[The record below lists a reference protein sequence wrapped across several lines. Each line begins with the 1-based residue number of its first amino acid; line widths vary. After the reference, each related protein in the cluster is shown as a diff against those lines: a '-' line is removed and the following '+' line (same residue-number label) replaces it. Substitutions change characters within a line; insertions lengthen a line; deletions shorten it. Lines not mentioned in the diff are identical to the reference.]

1 MGSANSWWIISASRE
16 MAVILPLV
24 GGTNMFELLTMTLFV
39 FVVLALVAI
48 AGMADTIRE
57 QNALNLHLQAEL
69 WGYRRVGRPM
79 PGWMKKKLGGV
90 GL

>member
-1 MGSANSWWIISASRE
+1 
-16 MAVILPLV
+16 
-24 GGTNMFELLTMTLFV
+24 MFELLTTVMAL

-57 QNALNLHLQAEL
+57 QQALCLHLQAEL
-69 WGYRRVGRPM
+69 WGYRRTGMPM
-79 PGWMKKKLGGV
+79 PLWLKNKLGGV

>member
-1 MGSANSWWIISASRE
+1 

-24 GGTNMFELLTMTLFV
+24 GGTNMFELLTTVMAL

-57 QNALNLHLQAEL
+57 QQALNLHLQAEL
-69 WGYRRVGRPM
+69 YGYRRVGRPM
-79 PGWMKKKLGGV
+79 PTWLKNKLGGV

>member
-1 MGSANSWWIISASRE
+1 
-16 MAVILPLV
+16 
-24 GGTNMFELLTMTLFV
+24 MFELLTTVMAL
-39 FVVLALVAI
+39 FVVLILALVVI

-57 QNALNLHLQAEL
+57 QQALNLHLQAEL

-79 PGWMKKKLGGV
+79 PTWLKNKLGGV

>member
-1 MGSANSWWIISASRE
+1 M
-16 MAVILPLV
+16 ILLQA
-24 GGTNMFELLTMTLFV
+24 GDTNMFELLTMALFV
-39 FVVLALVAI
+39 FLVLALVAI
-48 AGMADTIRE
+48 AGLADTIRE
-57 QNALNLHLQAEL
+57 QQALNLHLQAEL

>member
-1 MGSANSWWIISASRE
+1 
-16 MAVILPLV
+16 
-24 GGTNMFELLTMTLFV
+24 MFELLTTVMAL

-57 QNALNLHLQAEL
+57 QQALCLHLQAEL

-79 PGWMKKKLGGV
+79 PIWLKRQID
-90 GL
+90 